1 MKKIILAAAV
11 LALSASAQAQSQ
23 YPSDTGPGPGVRIRP
38 FLGLGLTWGGDKL
51 DSVEFE
57 DGHSTSIRAGGLVD
71 VKAGVDVHFDSPF
84 SAQISVGFHFQTIR
98 GETRYGDDGRKTFD
112 RYPVEVLGHWDLND
126 QWRIGGGLR
135 WSQNAKFSSNGALD
149 VGNVEFESSTGAV
162 IEGEYFMTP
171 AVALKLRAVH
181 EKFKLKGYSTAP
193 EYDGSHVGFYIS
205 YYFN

>member
-11 LALSASAQAQSQ
+11 LALSASAQAQS
-23 YPSDTGPGPGVRIRP
+23 DTGGPGVRLRP
-38 FLGLGLTWGGDKL
+38 FVGLGLTWGGDKL

-57 DGHSTSIRAGGLVD
+57 NGDSTTIRAGGLVD

-84 SAQISVGFHFQTIR
+84 SAQISVGYHFQTIR

-149 VGNVEFESSTGAV
+149 VGNVEFESTTGV
-162 IEGEYFMTP
+162 VVEGEYFVTP
-171 AVALKLRAVH
+171 AVALKLRAVR
-181 EKFKLKGYSTAP
+181 EKYKLKGYSTAP
-193 EYDGSHVGFYIS
+193 EYDGSHVGFYVS

>member
-1 MKKIILAAAV
+1 
-11 LALSASAQAQSQ
+11 
-23 YPSDTGPGPGVRIRP
+23 
-38 FLGLGLTWGGDKL
+38 
-51 DSVEFE
+51 
-57 DGHSTSIRAGGLVD
+57 

-84 SAQISVGFHFQTIR
+84 SAQISVGYHFQTIR

-181 EKFKLKGYSTAP
+181 EKFTLKGYSTAP

>member
-11 LALSASAQAQSQ
+11 LALSASAQAQSD
-23 YPSDTGPGPGVRIRP
+23 SNANSGPGVRVRP
-38 FLGLGLTWGGDKL
+38 FVGLGLTWGGDKL

-84 SAQISVGFHFQTIR
+84 SAQISVGYHFQTIR

-171 AVALKLRAVH
+171 AIALKLRAVH
-181 EKFKLKGYSTAP
+181 EKFTLKGYSTAP

>member
-11 LALSASAQAQSQ
+11 LALSASVQAQSD
-23 YPSDTGPGPGVRIRP
+23 SNANSGPGVRVRP
-38 FLGLGLTWGGDKL
+38 FVGLGLTWGGDKL

-84 SAQISVGFHFQTIR
+84 SAQISVGYHFQTIR

-171 AVALKLRAVH
+171 AIALKLRAVH
-181 EKFKLKGYSTAP
+181 EKFTLKGYSTAP

>member
-1 MKKIILAAAV
+1 MKKIVLATAL
-11 LALSASAQAQSQ
+11 LALSAAAQAQSDN
-23 YPSDTGPGPGVRIRP
+23 SFNNSGPGVRLRP
-38 FLGLGLTWGGDKL
+38 FVGLGLTWGGDKL

-57 DGHSTSIRAGGLVD
+57 DGYSTTIRAGGLVD

-84 SAQISVGFHFQTIR
+84 SAQISVGYHFQTVR
-98 GETRYGDDGRKTFD
+98 GETRHGDDGRKTFD

-135 WSQNAKFSSNGALD
+135 WSQNAKFSSSGALD
-149 VGNVEFESSTGAV
+149 VGNVEFDSSTGAV
-162 IEGEYFMTP
+162 IEGEYFMTR
-171 AVALKLRAVH
+171 AIALKLRAVH